1 MGHAPT
7 EGATIVKII
16 PNNIGNVAR
25 FGSLLMKSTY
35 TSEFTIYKV

>member
-7 EGATIVKII
+7 EGAIIVKNI
-16 PNNIGNVAR
+16 PKRIDSIAR